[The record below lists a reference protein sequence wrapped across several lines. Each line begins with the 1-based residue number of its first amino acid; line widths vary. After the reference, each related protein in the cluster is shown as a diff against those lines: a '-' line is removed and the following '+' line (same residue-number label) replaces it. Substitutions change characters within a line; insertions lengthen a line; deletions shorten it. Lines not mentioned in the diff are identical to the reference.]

1 MVSKDSHSNSKK
13 TLYAIGLNFLSIN
26 AILQIY
32 QSLIPLIMQRDFQVS
47 ELKIGVVT
55 GVVNFVVCI
64 MLVTFN
70 KMKPRIEVLVLSSII
85 LSVSLTITPVFIH
98 YKKLVVFVGLFY
110 VGMLALSLAKV
121 LSNNFTLQVAPEGKE
136 NGAMALTKI
145 MSTLGGLVAL
155 LIMYFLSDNSVFY
168 AMGFF
173 NVAIIILLVYFRK
186 NIHEKKDN
194 SGKTIKQE
202 TDKTE
207 IWKRVVIL
215 FVILLSYTVYDSL
228 LSTFSRY
235 ATNVWKM
242 EDNGF
247 ALYQSLCLVA
257 AFIAYIPI
265 GKCSNKDN
273 QKKMTIIGLLLM
285 AIGMFGM
292 NYLESFHYVNVLL
305 LALIGV
311 GWAAIAVNVVPILV
325 NGARPKEVSRLVGYY
340 SVMSNISLIM
350 APAISGVILEYLSY
364 QVLYYFLVGL
374 LLVAS
379 VILIFYKDQ
388 GGAS

>member
-1 MVSKDSHSNSKK
+1 MSKDSHSNSKK

-194 SGKTIKQE
+194 SGKNISIEDPKG
-202 TDKTE
+202 
-207 IWKRVVIL
+207 VAG
-215 FVILLSYTVYDSL
+215 TVYDTAVSG
-228 LSTFSRY
+228 T
-235 ATNVWKM
+235 A
-242 EDNGF
+242 
-247 ALYQSLCLVA
+247 
-257 AFIAYIPI
+257 
-265 GKCSNKDN
+265 
-273 QKKMTIIGLLLM
+273 QK
-285 AIGMFGM
+285 
-292 NYLESFHYVNVLL
+292 S
-305 LALIGV
+305 
-311 GWAAIAVNVVPILV
+311 
-325 NGARPKEVSRLVGYY
+325 
-340 SVMSNISLIM
+340 
-350 APAISGVILEYLSY
+350 
-364 QVLYYFLVGL
+364 
-374 LLVAS
+374 
-379 VILIFYKDQ
+379 
-388 GGAS
+388 

>member
-85 LSVSLTITPVFIH
+85 LSASLTITPVFIH

-110 VGMLALSLAKV
+110 VGMLALSLSKV

-145 MSTLGGLVAL
+145 MSTLGGLMAL
-155 LIMYFLSDNSVFY
+155 LLMYFLSDNSVFY

-202 TDKTE
+202 ADKTE